1 MSRTV
6 RSILIDP
13 LAALPLA
20 GCVVYKT
27 VGNTTTRPA
36 SFDRSWNAARAAAQY
51 SGPRDQQLNQR
62 FTQAYNRRMGR

>member
-1 MSRTV
+1 MSKTV

-20 GCVVYKT
+20 GCVVYEP

-36 SFDRSWNAARAAAQY
+36 SFDRSWNAALAAAQDI
-51 SGPRDQQLNQR
+51 GPQDQHLNQR
-62 FTQAYNRRMGR
+62 FTQAYNRRMDR

>member
-20 GCVVYKT
+20 GCVVHEP
-27 VGNTTTRPA
+27 VSNTTTRPA
-36 SFDRSWNAARAAAQY
+36 SFDRSWNAALVAAQDI
-51 SGPRDQQLNQR
+51 GPQDQQLNQH
-62 FTQAYNRRMGR
+62 FTQASNHRRDR

>member
-20 GCVVYKT
+20 GCVVYEP
-27 VGNTTTRPA
+27 VGYTTTRPA
-36 SFDRSWNAARAAAQY
+36 SFDRSWNAALAAAQY
-51 SGPRDQQLNQR
+51 IGPRDQQLNQR